1 MKISRFSH
9 ICIALNVYALM
20 QYLLYHS
27 EDVIMNKTRYFLG
40 SGIPKVIA
48 DNIPNSVYFDT
59 YRKSGLDLF
68 VRRFNKLFLAF
79 FSKIKYP
86 ELKSAEIYAQD
97 HQYIA
102 SCLIGKQSYT
112 LLSDSQQ
119 FFSIQMNPGQVEWE
133 NINKSNKSLSGR
145 IEKILYGQLSVFKFG
160 SSSQCKKVLLT
171 KENKSILFD
180 KLAYEIDSFEELWAM
195 SSEKKRFFI
204 CSCFGVEYK
213 DIDLLQN
220 IDVVLLTQPLCGD
233 GVLTEQEHL
242 DVYQQVIDNYLNM
255 TVMIKPHPR
264 DTIDYKRYFAD
275 CVVFD
280 KPIPMEMLALLGANV
295 KIAATLFSSSVYCL
309 GDSVRVDWYG
319 TTMHHKL
326 LSFYGKL

>member
-1 MKISRFSH
+1 MKISKFSH

-27 EDVIMNKTRYFLG
+27 EDVIMSKTRYFLG
-40 SGIPKVIA
+40 SGIPKSIA

-59 YRKSGLDLF
+59 YKKSGLDLL
-68 VRRFNKLFLAF
+68 VRRFNKLVLAF
-79 FSKIKYP
+79 FSKVKYP
-86 ELKSAEIYAQD
+86 ELNSAEIYAQD

-102 SCLIGKQSYT
+102 SCLIGRRSYT

-133 NINKSNKSLSGR
+133 KINKSNKTLSGR
-145 IEKILYGQLSVFKFG
+145 IEKILYGQLSVLKFG
-160 SSSQCKKVLLT
+160 FNSQCKRVLLT
-171 KENKSILFD
+171 KANKSILFD
-180 KLAYEIDSFEELWAM
+180 KLAYEINSFEEHWAV
-195 SSEKKRFFI
+195 SSEEKRLFI
-204 CSCFGVEYK
+204 CNCFGIERE

-220 IDVVLLTQPLCGD
+220 VDVLLLTQPLCD
-233 GVLTEQEHL
+233 DAVLTEEEHL
-242 DVYQQVIDNYLNM
+242 EVYRQVIDNYRNM

-264 DTIDYKRYFAD
+264 DIVDYKRHFSD
-275 CVVFD
+275 CVVFG
-280 KPIPMEMLALLGANV
+280 KPIPMELLALLGANV

-309 GDSVRVDWYG
+309 GDNVRIDWYG
-319 TTMHHKL
+319 TGVYPKL